1 MRRYTDIRERDLE
14 RERSD
19 REQAHGV
26 GGRKQ
31 RFKEGGTDGL
41 SKLP

>member
-1 MRRYTDIRERDLE
+1 MRKYTDIRERERL

-31 RFKEGGTDGL
+31 RFKEGVTVGL